1 MQCGRKQEFLLVL
14 AKVVEKR
21 EFHVCVPS
29 LESAPPATP
38 LNWPN
43 DPGHP
48 LRAISFAHSGGSH
61 ARTKDLSREL
71 KQRAASMV
79 LDDNC
84 SVPDVCASMD
94 VGPTALRRWVDQVR
108 KERQKGQP
116 VTGTK
121 GISDEQRE
129 LQQLRAKIK
138 RLETEAEI
146 LKKATALLM
155 SDPDRFS

>member
-1 MQCGRKQEFLLVL
+1 
-14 AKVVEKR
+14 
-21 EFHVCVPS
+21 
-29 LESAPPATP
+29 
-38 LNWPN
+38 
-43 DPGHP
+43 
-48 LRAISFAHSGGSH
+48 FAQSGGSMQE
-61 ARTKDLSREL
+61 RKTYTREF

-84 SVPDVCASMD
+84 SIPDVCASMD

-116 VTGTK
+116 LSGTK
-121 GISDEQRE
+121 AISDEQRE

>member
-1 MQCGRKQEFLLVL
+1 MQERKTYT
-14 AKVVEKR
+14 R
-21 EFHVCVPS
+21 EF
-29 LESAPPATP
+29 
-38 LNWPN
+38 
-43 DPGHP
+43 
-48 LRAISFAHSGGSH
+48 
-61 ARTKDLSREL
+61 

-84 SVPDVCASMD
+84 SIPDVCASMD
-94 VGPTALRRWVDQVR
+94 VGRTALRRWVDQVR

-116 VTGTK
+116 VAGTK
-121 GISDEQRE
+121 AISDEQRE